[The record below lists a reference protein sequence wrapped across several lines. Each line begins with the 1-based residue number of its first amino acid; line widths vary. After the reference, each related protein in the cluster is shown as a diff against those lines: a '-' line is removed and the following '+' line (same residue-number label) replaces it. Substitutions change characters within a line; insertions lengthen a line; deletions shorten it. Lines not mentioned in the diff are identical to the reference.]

1 MTLLLF
7 VAAAILE
14 KVGKP
19 NIKLQ
24 MVSKRPQTRPR
35 PPPCRV
41 HPSPL
46 SQDIFHCQIMDGNLS
61 QNLQRYFPLIGE
73 SKMSEVCRRGTVAMA
88 TDAAFPSLT
97 EAGSNAAVRLP
108 QLTYRSPR
116 SPTGTSPTAPES

>member
-14 KVGKP
+14 KVGKT

-61 QNLQRYFPLIGE
+61 QNLQTYFPLIGE

-88 TDAAFPSLT
+88 TDGGR
-97 EAGSNAAVRLP
+97 E
-108 QLTYRSPR
+108 
-116 SPTGTSPTAPES
+116 